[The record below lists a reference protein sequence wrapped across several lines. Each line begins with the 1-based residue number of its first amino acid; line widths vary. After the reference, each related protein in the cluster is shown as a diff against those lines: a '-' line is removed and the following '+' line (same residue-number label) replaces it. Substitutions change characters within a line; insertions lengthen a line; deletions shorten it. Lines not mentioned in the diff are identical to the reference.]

1 MVSRDCD
8 GIDGKGLTLDILS
21 ARWILAACV
30 SAVQFQ
36 SYAVAA
42 EPNVNFIC
50 TAERAAYHVYIR
62 EHQKWELGVDTADTA
77 FLIQN
82 LGKGT
87 NSAWNVKRLIDAD
100 DETLSVEDYGCGR
113 DFSGS
118 YLVCKT
124 NREFESTVF
133 RFNVITLKF
142 DVTQYSSD
150 WLSDRVGVALVY
162 KFGGCKKRESAK
174 KD

>member
-1 MVSRDCD
+1 M
-8 GIDGKGLTLDILS
+8 
-21 ARWILAACV
+21 
-30 SAVQFQ
+30 
-36 SYAVAA
+36 
-42 EPNVNFIC
+42 C
-50 TAERAAYHVYIR
+50 TAEQAAYHVYIR

-82 LGKGT
+82 SGKGI
-87 NSAWNVKRLIDAD
+87 NPAWNVRRLVDAN

-124 NREFESTVF
+124 DREFESTVF

-150 WLSDRVGVALVY
+150 WLSDRAGVALVY
-162 KFGGCKKRESAK
+162 KFGNCKKREAAK